1 MIELPRVRS
10 PDLWAGVQGPTAIRA
25 VGETAHRINQDAA
38 ISAAPVR
45 SKPIEGHKS
54 DRNPTGSA
62 RAADATSH
70 TIKGID
76 SAAHKLPAGF
86 ARHDR
91 SIRPRT
97 NQAYAVVMPQ
107 VGHNCPVTCA

>member
-1 MIELPRVRS
+1 MVELPRVPSGDR
-10 PDLWAGVQGPTAIRA
+10 WAGVQGPRAIRV

-38 ISAAPVR
+38 ISAAPVK

-62 RAADATSH
+62 RAAHAASQP
-70 TIKGID
+70 IKGID
-76 SAAHKLPAGF
+76 STANKLPAGF

-97 NQAYAVVMPQ
+97 NQA
-107 VGHNCPVTCA
+107 